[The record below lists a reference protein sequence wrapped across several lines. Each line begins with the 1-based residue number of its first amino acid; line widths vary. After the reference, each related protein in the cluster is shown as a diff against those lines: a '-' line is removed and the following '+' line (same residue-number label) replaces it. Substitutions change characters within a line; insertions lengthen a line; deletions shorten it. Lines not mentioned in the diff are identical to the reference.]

1 MAGGYQRHLDE
12 FGNCFDST
20 HSGVEMMRFEFQ
32 DERTG
37 RWRTREV
44 PACAEC
50 FGLK

>member
-12 FGNCFDST
+12 FGNCFDSA

-32 DERTG
+32 DERTE